1 MNASRMYQDDRL
13 ELSRNIRNENAMG
26 GAVAWQ
32 WRQKSFSIC
41 FICIYIYIL
50 KGEMGSDDENDMSLI
65 RSTSFRRMIRSKV
78 KYV

>member
-1 MNASRMYQDDRL
+1 MAVEAKEFFNLFYMY
-13 ELSRNIRNENAMG
+13 
-26 GAVAWQ
+26 
-32 WRQKSFSIC
+32 
-41 FICIYIYIL
+41 IYIYIL